1 MQLGGGSPTAAAR
14 DAAAAAALAR
24 AGQSPATTR
33 DVKAIAIVHRRARH
47 EVSVATI
54 EELQQTCRATFSIAP
69 QIPLRFVDS
78 LTNADIEAFEDIDD
92 GDASLQMQCPKF
104 GDCRAYHIVQG
115 SMLIAIP
122 RPITDGVF
130 RIF

>member
-1 MQLGGGSPTAAAR
+1 MLLGGGSPTAAAR
-14 DAAAAAALAR
+14 DAAAAAGLAR

-33 DVKAIAIVHRRARH
+33 DVKAIAIVHGRARH

-78 LTNADIEAFEDIDD
+78 LTNDYIGILINYCTNNF
-92 GDASLQMQCPKF
+92 SN
-104 GDCRAYHIVQG
+104 RVHIVQ
-115 SMLIAIP
+115 S
-122 RPITDGVF
+122 
-130 RIF
+130 